1 LPALVPEKGYL
12 DYWIKANKRAVGL
25 GKRLLGRR
33 FMLLSF
39 EELCRSTK
47 REIERLISF
56 LDLDRRSVDIDRLCN
71 IVKKPK
77 SIGRYRDQDL
87 GIFSQ
92 EAVRAVKEIER
103 TLNRVGCNTKK

>member
-1 LPALVPEKGYL
+1 
-12 DYWIKANKRAVGL
+12 
-25 GKRLLGRR
+25 
-33 FMLLSF
+33 MLLSF

-92 EAVRAVKEIER
+92 EAIRAVKEIER
-103 TLNRVGCNTKK
+103 TLNFESHRVQYKKVINKIVKGIF